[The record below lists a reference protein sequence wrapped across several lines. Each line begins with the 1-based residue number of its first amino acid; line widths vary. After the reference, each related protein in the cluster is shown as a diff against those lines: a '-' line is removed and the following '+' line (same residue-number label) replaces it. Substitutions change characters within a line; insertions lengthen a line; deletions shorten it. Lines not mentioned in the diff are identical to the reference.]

1 MSRTKRLRDAIDEYL
16 ESVEEANTNDILDHV
31 NQRFRWGATMNQIGN
46 IMAKDKRFTKLNK
59 MERVGNMAGNYS
71 VCVWKLSGVGMDD
84 QNKM

>member
-1 MSRTKRLRDAIDEYL
+1 MRTTRIREMVVKML
-16 ESVEEANTNDILDHV
+16 EENGEMNTRNIHDRI
-31 NQRFRWGATMNQIGN
+31 NERMKWGATMNQIGN

-59 MERVGNMAGNYS
+59 MERVGNMTGNYS

>member
-1 MSRTKRLRDAIDEYL
+1 MRTTRIREMVVKML
-16 ESVEEANTNDILDHV
+16 EENGEMNTRNIHDRI
-31 NQRFRWGATMNQIGN
+31 NERMKWGATMNQIGN

>member
-1 MSRTKRLRDAIDEYL
+1 MRTTRIREMVVKML
-16 ESVEEANTNDILDHV
+16 EENGEMNTRNIHDRI
-31 NQRFRWGATMNQIGN
+31 NERMKWGATMNQIGN

-59 MERVGNMAGNYS
+59 MERVGNMTGRYS

>member
-1 MSRTKRLRDAIDEYL
+1 MRTTRIREMVVKML
-16 ESVEEANTNDILDHV
+16 EENGEMNTRNIHDRI
-31 NQRFRWGATMNQIGN
+31 NERMKWGATMNQIGN
-46 IMAKDKRFTKLNK
+46 IMAKDKRFTKLKK